1 MIRIFY
7 VFKLIMRGLRLR
19 PWGSILTFLACWF
32 ALCQLSLILYAV
44 DIADKAGEMPA
55 TSGSLIVYLKNG
67 IPKTRVDEIEKG
79 IRSFIEVSQV
89 KFVPRQA
96 GLERMKEWLGP
107 DSSIVEGVDPSILP
121 DAFEITLK
129 KEHSD
134 RVADIAGKMT
144 RIPGVDDAR
153 YHRGL
158 IGYIAGSYK
167 SIALAGSLV
176 ASIVVIC
183 LSLVIF
189 LSIRVGIVTRKQE
202 IEVLNLLGGQYLF
215 IYAPYLIEAGAYG
228 LLGSGAALLT
238 ASTAVTYVHTKFP
251 ALQSI
256 IQPLGM
262 NQGLEV
268 LFFAF
273 ICSTFGALL
282 AIKRSIDA

>member
-1 MIRIFY
+1 MIRIYY
-7 VFKLIMRGLRLR
+7 VLKLIMRGLRLR
-19 PWGSILTFLACWF
+19 PWGSLLTFFACWF

-55 TSGSLIVYLKNG
+55 TSGSMIVYLKNG
-67 IPKTRVDEIEKG
+67 IPKTRVDEIERN

-89 KFVPRQA
+89 KFIPRQA

-107 DSSIVEGVDPSILP
+107 DSSMVEGVDPGILP
-121 DAFEITLK
+121 EAFEINLK
-129 KEHSD
+129 KEYSD
-134 RVADIAGKMT
+134 RVGDIAGKMT
-144 RIPGVDDAR
+144 RIPGIDDAR
-153 YHRGL
+153 YHKGL

-167 SIALAGSLV
+167 SISLAGSV
-176 ASIVVIC
+176 IAGIVVIC

-215 IYAPYLIEAGAYG
+215 IYSPYLIEAGSYG

-238 ASTAVTYVHTKFP
+238 TSTVVTYIHAKFP
-251 ALQSI
+251 ALQTV

-262 NQGLEV
+262 NQALEV
-268 LFFAF
+268 VFFAF
-273 ICSTFGALL
+273 LCSVFGALL
-282 AIKRSIDA
+282 AIKRSIDV